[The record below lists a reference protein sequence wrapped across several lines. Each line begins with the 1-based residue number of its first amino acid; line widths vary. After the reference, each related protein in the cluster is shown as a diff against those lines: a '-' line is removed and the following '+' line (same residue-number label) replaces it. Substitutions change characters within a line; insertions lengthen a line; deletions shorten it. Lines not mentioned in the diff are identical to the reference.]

1 MILCWMK
8 HSLMTLVII
17 SGSSLRVTGE
27 RHILQTNQAAG
38 CQQCSLPRQVNS
50 ITPWTQM
57 NGLVFTCDI
66 CSVAL
71 QSNSILPE
79 YNWTEFTTQDALHVM
94 LVYVF
99 MATGEIQVVKRIQTF
114 HSTDKSRTHGGNN
127 EVYSEYVLLPAIP

>member
-1 MILCWMK
+1 
-8 HSLMTLVII
+8 
-17 SGSSLRVTGE
+17 
-27 RHILQTNQAAG
+27 
-38 CQQCSLPRQVNS
+38 
-50 ITPWTQM
+50 M

-99 MATGEIQVVKRIQTF
+99 MAIGEKQVE
-114 HSTDKSRTHGGNN
+114 N
-127 EVYSEYVLLPAIP
+127 

>member
-1 MILCWMK
+1 
-8 HSLMTLVII
+8 
-17 SGSSLRVTGE
+17 
-27 RHILQTNQAAG
+27 
-38 CQQCSLPRQVNS
+38 
-50 ITPWTQM
+50 M

-99 MATGEIQVVKRIQTF
+99 MATGEIQVVKRISQYRQIQN
-114 HSTDKSRTHGGNN
+114 SWS
-127 EVYSEYVLLPAIP
+127 